1 MTKDEAVELLK
12 LCIREVQS
20 RFIVNLNAFSA
31 KVCNIRGPGRGVF
44 ATDLKKRRNCMHL
57 VYPSYYQILQ
67 SSFALSLGPCI
78 NIIKNMLC

>member
-31 KVCNIRGPGRGVF
+31 KVCNITTKGPGRGVF
-44 ATDLKKRRNCMHL
+44 AADLKKRRNCMHL
-57 VYPSYYQILQ
+57 VYPSYFLPK
-67 SSFALSLGPCI
+67 F
-78 NIIKNMLC
+78 